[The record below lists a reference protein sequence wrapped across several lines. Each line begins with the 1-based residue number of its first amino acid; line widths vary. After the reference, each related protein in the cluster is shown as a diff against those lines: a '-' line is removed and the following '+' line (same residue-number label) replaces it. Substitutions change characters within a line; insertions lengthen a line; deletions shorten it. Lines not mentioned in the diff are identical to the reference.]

1 MSKVRWRIVGEEVVS
16 CDCAWGCPC
25 QFNALP
31 TNGRCEAIAAFEIRQ
46 GHHGNVPL
54 DGVRF
59 VRVYSWPASIPEGN
73 RTRLTIIDDRASA
86 DPARGAITRR
96 WEAGRPLLRD
106 FCFGLPQCSGAYVRA
121 AESLLASEASL
132 QTVQLVLREQPAIN
146 GQLGQEAIADR
157 PVIMAN
163 GAFPTKPGKRRRVTE
178 ASV

>member
-1 MSKVRWRIVGEEVVS
+1 MGMYPSTESDSSASIPG
-16 CDCAWGCPC
+16 
-25 QFNALP
+25 
-31 TNGRCEAIAAFEIRQ
+31 
-46 GHHGNVPL
+46 
-54 DGVRF
+54 
-59 VRVYSWPASIPEGN
+59 PASIPEGN

>member
-1 MSKVRWRIVGEEVVS
+1 MGLPLPVQCTPERPMRGHCRVRNPPRSPWESTPR
-16 CDCAWGCPC
+16 
-25 QFNALP
+25 
-31 TNGRCEAIAAFEIRQ
+31 
-46 GHHGNVPL
+46 
-54 DGVRF
+54 GVRF

-86 DPARGAITRR
+86 DPGRGAITRWR
-96 WEAGRPLLRD
+96 EAGRPLFRD
-106 FCFGLPQCSGAYVRA
+106 FCFGVPQCSGAYVRA

-132 QTVQLVLREQPAIN
+132 QTVQLVLTEQPAID

-163 GAFPTKPGKRRRVTE
+163 GAFPTEPGKRRPVTE